1 MMPELVMITP
11 ELMVKVT
18 PELTVHVSPEAMV
31 ASDVIVV
38 SVVNVIDA
46 ASASWVNP
54 NAPRIKILTM
64 TDTTQ
69 MPFNAHSITV

>member
-1 MMPELVMITP
+1 MVTP

-38 SVVNVIDA
+38 SVVNVIDTA
-46 ASASWVNP
+46 
-54 NAPRIKILTM
+54 
-64 TDTTQ
+64 
-69 MPFNAHSITV
+69 